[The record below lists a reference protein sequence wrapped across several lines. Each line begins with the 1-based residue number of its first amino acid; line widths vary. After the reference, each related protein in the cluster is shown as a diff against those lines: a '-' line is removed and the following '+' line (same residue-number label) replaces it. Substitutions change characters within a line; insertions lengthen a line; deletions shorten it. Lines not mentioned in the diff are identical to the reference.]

1 MAEEVLKRC
10 SLNGAWVQPSHG
22 AIIQYAAR
30 MGLERCFN
38 AHPATGQSHSSSQVT
53 PDGLRGLSQNVARSL
68 GLSPARA
75 FRFCTS
81 PVLASG
87 CILAIGISALGLDRT
102 DASVARICE
111 A

>member
-1 MAEEVLKRC
+1 MLPQWGMPRT
-10 SLNGAWVQPSHG
+10 
-22 AIIQYAAR
+22 IQYAAR
-30 MGLERCFN
+30 MGTGALFQR
-38 AHPATGQSHSSSQVT
+38 ASATGQSHSSSRVT

-87 CILAIGISALGLDRT
+87 CISAIGISALGLDRT

>member
-1 MAEEVLKRC
+1 MLPQWGMGTTLAWRDHPICGE
-10 SLNGAWVQPSHG
+10 NGDWSAVSTRIRRPVR
-22 AIIQYAAR
+22 AI
-30 MGLERCFN
+30 
-38 AHPATGQSHSSSQVT
+38 SSSQVT